1 MTKLELVNIV
11 NNISSSLKLNENF
24 TDSQKCSMLIGTNVD
39 LDKAEENGKIDHI
52 YDLVMASKF
61 ASLYNAEMVM
71 EEAIEEPI
79 VEPVV
84 IVDEDDEDGENSEA
98 RVEEVLIDDEDEE

>member
-1 MTKLELVNIV
+1 MTGKEA
-11 NNISSSLKLNENF
+11 NF
-24 TDSQKCSMLIGTNVD
+24 
-39 LDKAEENGKIDHI
+39 
-52 YDLVMASKF
+52 
-61 ASLYNAEMVM
+61 LYM
-71 EEAIEEPI
+71 EEAMEEPT